1 MAWNEQVRYD
11 INENEVLSVW
21 STGINYV
28 VRIDNPVNN
37 SAYILHTSK
46 DESDVKRFFELVK
59 AAYKE
64 LIF

>member
-46 DESDVKRFFELVK
+46 DESDVK
-59 AAYKE
+59 
-64 LIF
+64 

>member
-37 SAYILHTSK
+37 SAYILHTQVK
-46 DESDVKRFFELVK
+46 MNLTLSDSLN
-59 AAYKE
+59 
-64 LIF
+64 

>member
-1 MAWNEQVRYD
+1 MSWNEQARYD
-11 INENEVLSVW
+11 INKNEVLSVW

-46 DESDVKRFFELVK
+46 DESEVKRFYELVK
-59 AAYKE
+59 AAYEE